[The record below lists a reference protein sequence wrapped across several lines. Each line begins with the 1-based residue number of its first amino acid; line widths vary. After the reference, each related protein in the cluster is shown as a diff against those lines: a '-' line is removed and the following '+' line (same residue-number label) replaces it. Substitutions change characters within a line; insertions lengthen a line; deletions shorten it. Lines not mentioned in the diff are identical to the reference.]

1 MRIHKVRVLLSKGWF
16 CVMYCIT
23 FIVFSIISSFSSA
36 KSLSQD
42 KDIKAGDMIS
52 GIVISDR
59 GGLTMVTVT
68 ERDAANR
75 IVANAVT
82 DFEGKFSFKLVDP
95 KDRIVIDSVKYEI
108 VDIPIDKTYLRIKMK
123 EKVILHPE
131 GPVYPIPLRE
141 AADSVNTIDM
151 SEFEH
156 LM

>member
-1 MRIHKVRVLLSKGWF
+1 MIGNFSNKAHSRVRPLCVLLT
-16 CVMYCIT
+16 ML
-23 FIVFSIISSFSSA
+23 FIQAAAV
-36 KSLSQD
+36 SLLAQQ
-42 KDIKAGDMIS
+42 KPKAGDLIS
-52 GIVISDR
+52 GLVITDR

-82 DFEGKFSFKLVDP
+82 DFEGKISFKLVDP
-95 KDRIVIDSVKYEI
+95 KDRIVIDSVKYET

-123 EKVILHPE
+123 EKVIRHPE

>member
-1 MRIHKVRVLLSKGWF
+1 MIGSSSNKSHSRVRRLCVLFAMLLIQAAAAALFAQQKP
-16 CVMYCIT
+16 
-23 FIVFSIISSFSSA
+23 
-36 KSLSQD
+36 
-42 KDIKAGDMIS
+42 KAGDLIS
-52 GIVISDR
+52 GLVITDR

-95 KDRIVIDSVKYEI
+95 KDRIVIDSVKYET

-123 EKVILHPE
+123 EKVIRHPE